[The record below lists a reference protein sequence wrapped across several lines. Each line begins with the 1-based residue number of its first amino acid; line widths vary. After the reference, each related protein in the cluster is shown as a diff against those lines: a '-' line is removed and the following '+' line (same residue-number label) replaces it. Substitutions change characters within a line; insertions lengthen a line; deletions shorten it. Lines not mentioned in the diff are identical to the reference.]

1 MPGHSVTVAT
11 ADGSG
16 LEAYLAVP
24 GTGSG
29 PGLVLFPESSEA
41 DRDAHEIADLFAG
54 EGYVVLCPNG
64 KFDATNIADVTAT
77 IRALRQRNVCTG
89 KAGVLGFGHGGK
101 LAYLAAARAGAD
113 GRGRLLRLGN

>member
-29 PGLVLFPESSEA
+29 PGLVLFPENSEA
-41 DRDAHEIADLFAG
+41 DRHAHEIADLFAG

-64 KFDATNIADVTAT
+64 KFDATNIADVTAS
-77 IRALRQRNVCTG
+77 IRALGQRND
-89 KAGVLGFGHGGK
+89 A
-101 LAYLAAARAGAD
+101 LAKPAYW
-113 GRGRLLRLGN
+113 LRPRREACLSCCGSRRC